1 MSMKYMNK
9 SIKELHE
16 LLVAKK
22 VTAKQ
27 LTEEAIELA
36 KSNTNNLLEATNYEQ
51 ALKEAEAITEVKEEE
66 FFKGIPYIAK
76 DNISTKGLETTASS
90 KILEGYVPTFDAE
103 VITRLKNA
111 GAILIAKS
119 TLDELAMGGTGT
131 SGHKGVTT
139 NPYNPEH
146 LIGGSSCGSAAA
158 VAAGIVP
165 FALGSDTGDS
175 VRKPASFAGLVGIKP
190 SWGRISRLGLFPF
203 ATSMDAI
210 GYFTRNVYDS
220 AKVLELL
227 AGYDEKDMSS
237 SKKEVENYSHFEKD
251 TSSKIGY
258 FKAII
263 DNLPDEDVKNSF
275 FKVLEELKKQ
285 GHEIIA
291 YDFPQDLL
299 NAIYPTYMVLSCAE
313 ATSNNAN
320 LDGIRFGPNVEN
332 AKDYEDYI
340 MKARTAGFSDMI
352 KRRFIIGS
360 FSLLAENQDELFR
373 NAQRARRLIVNE
385 LNKFFEVADHLVL
398 PASPSVAPLISSVTT
413 TWSKK
418 PDFVDNH
425 MALANFS
432 GSPSITLPLGFKNDL
447 PFGINITTRP
457 FEEKKLF
464 DIALNIEEITKLK
477 DLVANKEEK

>member
-90 KILEGYVPTFDAE
+90 KILEGYVPIFDAE

-139 NPYNPEH
+139 NPYNSEH

-258 FKAII
+258 FKAI
-263 DNLPDEDVKNSF
+263 L
-275 FKVLEELKKQ
+275 
-285 GHEIIA
+285 II
-291 YDFPQDLL
+291 YL
-299 NAIYPTYMVLSCAE
+299 
-313 ATSNNAN
+313 
-320 LDGIRFGPNVEN
+320 
-332 AKDYEDYI
+332 
-340 MKARTAGFSDMI
+340 MKM
-352 KRRFIIGS
+352 
-360 FSLLAENQDELFR
+360 
-373 NAQRARRLIVNE
+373 
-385 LNKFFEVADHLVL
+385 
-398 PASPSVAPLISSVTT
+398 
-413 TWSKK
+413 
-418 PDFVDNH
+418 
-425 MALANFS
+425 
-432 GSPSITLPLGFKNDL
+432 
-447 PFGINITTRP
+447 
-457 FEEKKLF
+457 
-464 DIALNIEEITKLK
+464 
-477 DLVANKEEK
+477 

>member
-1 MSMKYMNK
+1 MSISLYDHQRSALEKMKNGCILCGGVGSGK
-9 SIKELHE
+9 SR
-16 LLVAKK
+16 
-22 VTAKQ
+22 TA
-27 LTEEAIELA
+27 LA
-36 KSNTNNLLEATNYEQ
+36 YYYLQQGGNLD
-51 ALKEAEAITEVKEEE
+51 
-66 FFKGIPYIAK
+66 IPDAPMKNPLDIYI
-76 DNISTKGLETTASS
+76 ITTAR
-90 KILEGYVPTFDAE
+90 KRDTCEWE
-103 VITRLKNA
+103 
-111 GAILIAKS
+111 
-119 TLDELAMGGTGT
+119 DELAPFLLSTHEDCNYYKNKVVID
-131 SGHKGVTT
+131 SW
-139 NPYNPEH
+139 NN
-146 LIGGSSCGSAAA
+146 IG
-158 VAAGIVP
+158 
-165 FALGSDTGDS
+165 
-175 VRKPASFAGLVGIKP
+175 KYK
-190 SWGRISRLGLFPF
+190 
-203 ATSMDAI
+203 
-210 GYFTRNVYDS
+210 
-220 AKVLELL
+220 
-227 AGYDEKDMSS
+227 
-237 SKKEVENYSHFEKD
+237 
-251 TSSKIGY
+251 
-258 FKAII
+258 
-263 DNLPDEDVKNSF
+263 DVKNSF

-332 AKDYEDYI
+332 VKDYEDYI